1 MLVPDVAVDDAG
13 CDSETARPVVIS
25 EASGSWLPRGE
36 GVNRFRV
43 EDSSSLRSLTVVEG
57 SNCLPPKT
65 SLEPVG
71 NVVEAE
77 RNSRTLAT
85 VCVGLTLSGMPGDAL
100 DVPLMLYRRAILLL
114 PPLVVTTIW
123 MLSEEDEDG
132 EIGVA
137 SILID

>member
-85 VCVGLTLSGMPGDAL
+85 VCVGLTLSGM
-100 DVPLMLYRRAILLL
+100 LL